1 MDENSDQE
9 GEQLK
14 NESDLDENYF
24 KQHPQYWKKPQKIVA
39 DKIEDS
45 LEKIITLKNGAL
57 LNLFT
62 CFDLETLIKL
72 LQVNKTLNKIVKK
85 SETLQKFLEVKEE
98 YIENKGK
105 PNQRLNFGKYS
116 VTQLLKDN
124 CELYSKFG
132 KKYRVNKTDSRIIF
146 GELLKRQIIREYN
159 KALKEGK
166 GNYFNLNDLKLKE
179 YGIGLL
185 NYAIKDIPFFRKI
198 IISGNKEPITNFNL
212 IRCFINY
219 SKKSLLSIN
228 FSKNNFSDVIGANI
242 FASIGINCPN
252 IQIINVTHNYFT
264 YSTFNHKKVQMAFE
278 IGFKYLS
285 KLLLGNNILGT
296 RGFVELCGVLKN
308 CPKLN
313 LIDVS
318 YNGIDKKIFENEKV
332 MDLFGETLPN
342 LYTLYY
348 EGNYLPTEE
357 MQNLVKNML
366 NNKSLT
372 YLYLQNNQIGDDSL
386 EILSF
391 LLSKNFNIHTLD
403 LSYNI
408 FTSKG
413 IKNLCNGLLTKDSRI
428 IELALSNNNLDE
440 TSLAYLSEAIINNE
454 HLLCINLSYNNFSKG
469 DCGNIICD
477 IISSDNKLRNIN
489 LTACHLGLKTKDIF
503 IALENN
509 KSIVYMDLSVNDI
522 GNNIEM
528 FKALAKMLAN
538 NLNIKY
544 LYLDTNYI
552 TDKDFDII
560 INDGIAKSV
569 NLNYLSLK
577 SNKIALSSIKKLSDS
592 IKKDNKKML
601 EQYMKNLKKPKKDLN
616 FFLKTTY
623 QSNLLVRDYKYLEL
637 IEPELTEKGILNSVK
652 RNNHIKI
659 IMLDDNPIID
669 KESLIKLNT
678 VLKFN
683 GNIFTKKI

>member
-1 MDENSDQE
+1 MDENSEQE

-332 MDLFGETLPN
+332 TDLFGESLPN
-342 LYTLYY
+342 LYTFYY

-403 LSYNI
+403 LSYNK

-413 IKNLCNGLLTKDSRI
+413 IKNLCNGLLNKDSRI

-509 KSIVYMDLSVNDI
+509 KSVAYMDLSVNDI

-528 FKALAKMLAN
+528 FKTLAKMLAN

-601 EQYMKNLKKPKKDLN
+601 EQYLKNLKKPKKDLN

-652 RNNHIKI
+652 KNNHIKV

-683 GNIFTKKI
+683 GSIFPKKI

>member
-72 LQVNKTLNKIVKK
+72 LQVNKILNKIVKK

-342 LYTLYY
+342 LYTFYY

-403 LSYNI
+403 LSYNK

-440 TSLAYLSEAIINNE
+440 TSLIYLSEAIINNE

-683 GNIFTKKI
+683 GNIFPKKI

>member
-1 MDENSDQE
+1 MDENSEQE

-332 MDLFGETLPN
+332 TDLFGESLPN
-342 LYTLYY
+342 LYTFYY

-403 LSYNI
+403 LSYNK

-683 GNIFTKKI
+683 GNIFPKKI